1 MEARRSAVA
10 SELLQ
15 IRLKRHNISMPSG
28 LIPLFPLSV
37 VVFPR
42 TPLPLHIFEER
53 YKEMVGNAIRDNS
66 EFGIVLA
73 QEDGIVNAGCTVVV
87 EKLKQMYPDGRMD
100 ILTRGRRRFEIQ
112 SLNEEK
118 SYLQA
123 DVVFFDD
130 DDFSLPP
137 AELRQ
142 KAVSQYQALSQLGV
156 LRDAEAP
163 NLEDPQLSFQLA
175 HAVPDLNFL
184 SVLLRQRSEKGRLA
198 ELNEYL
204 SQYIPRQRAIERAK
218 TLAPTNGHAGKPAG
232 I

>member
-1 MEARRSAVA
+1 
-10 SELLQ
+10 
-15 IRLKRHNISMPSG
+15 MPSG
-28 LIPLFPLSV
+28 LIPVFPLRV

-42 TPLPLHIFEER
+42 TLLPLHIFEER

-73 QEDGIVNAGCTVVV
+73 QEDGIVNAGCTVIV
-87 EKLKQMYPDGRMD
+87 EKLTQMYSDGRMD

-123 DVVFFDD
+123 EVNFFDD
-130 DDFSLPP
+130 DDFSTPP
-137 AELRQ
+137 AELRDR
-142 KAVSQYQALSQLGV
+142 ALSQYQALSQLNAVRESGEPDV
-156 LRDAEAP
+156 Q
-163 NLEDPQLSFQLA
+163 DPQLSFQLA
-175 HAVPDLNFL
+175 QAVPDLNFL
-184 SVLLRQRSEKGRLA
+184 NILLRRRSETGRLQ

-204 SQYIPRQRAIERAK
+204 SQYIPRQQAIERVK
-218 TLAPTNGHAGKPAG
+218 TLAPTNGHGGRPAG

>member
-1 MEARRSAVA
+1 MS
-10 SELLQ
+10 
-15 IRLKRHNISMPSG
+15 SG
-28 LIPLFPLSV
+28 LIPLFPLQV

-87 EKLKQMYPDGRMD
+87 EKLTQMYPDGRMD
-100 ILTRGRRRFEIQ
+100 VLTRGRRRFEIQ

-123 DVVFFDD
+123 EVVFFDD
-130 DDFSLPP
+130 DDLAPTSE
-137 AELRQ
+137 ELRD
-142 KAVSQYQALSQLGV
+142 KALAQYRALSRLGV
-156 LRDAEAP
+156 GRDHSEP
-163 NLEDPQLSFQLA
+163 DLKDTQLSFQLA
-175 HAVPDLNFL
+175 QALPDLNFL
-184 SVLLRQRSEKGRLA
+184 NVLLRQRSETGRLQ

-204 SQYIPRQRAIERAK
+204 SQYIPRQRAIHRMKA
-218 TLAPTNGHAGKPAG
+218 LAPTNGHGGKPAG